1 MKKERRKSS
10 TRLNKCTRLALV
22 CALLS
27 AVALFAYTTSI
38 EASAKKAQ
46 VDAISKYGGEQIEVC
61 VARKGLNAGQ
71 TITDSDIEVRTWSAS
86 MLPEN
91 SITNKNDCVGKT
103 LSSSVIKGEV
113 ISATRFQ
120 KDTKS
125 FSIPDNMTAISI
137 PLSDISSVGGS
148 LKVGDK
154 IDIYSSGSSAT
165 NCIASKVEVLETSKD
180 DDNAETKWITVAIKS
195 ELAKELVSAAQ
206 KTELYVAK
214 PSEVQNTSSDSESVI
229 SDLEKLSSST
239 NKSKSSS
246 SNSNS
251 GAEAGSEEGRE

>member
-1 MKKERRKSS
+1 MKKERRRKSN
-10 TRLNKCTRLALV
+10 RLNKSIRLAIV

-27 AVALFAYTTSI
+27 ALALFAYTTSI

-46 VDAISKYGGEQIEVC
+46 VDAITKYGGEQIEVC

-71 TITDSDIEVRTWSAS
+71 TITDTDIEVRTWSAS

-91 SITNKNDCVGKT
+91 SIMNKSDCVGKA
-103 LSSSVIKGEV
+103 LASSVIKGEV
-113 ISATRFQ
+113 ISSSRFQ
-120 KDTKS
+120 KDAKS

-137 PLSDISSVGGS
+137 PLSDVSSVGGS

-154 IDIYSSGSSAT
+154 IDIYSSGTSAT

-214 PSEVQNTSSDSESVI
+214 PSDVQNTTKESL
-229 SDLEKLSSST
+229 SNASNLEELIAST
-239 NKSKSSS
+239 SNSKNSSS
-246 SNSNS
+246 SAETSR
-251 GAEAGSEEGRE
+251 EAGSE